1 MKFIYMIRTAKQKWN
16 SLVTKQ
22 LRKVG
27 IFKRLNVSFLALLL
41 ISALFLTFF
50 SFFQYS
56 REINLNLT
64 RYTSM
69 LVQNTRLKIQD
80 TMEEYENMALNF
92 YNDSRIIRAISENSA
107 LPETRS
113 PGQEQLFQTN
123 TFLIENRLY
132 SLRQN
137 KKHIVNI
144 QFVTPSRQYCIGVN
158 DW

>member
-1 MKFIYMIRTAKQKWN
+1 MKFIHIIRTAKQKWN
-16 SLVTKQ
+16 SLVTRQ

-69 LVQNTRLKIQD
+69 LVQNIRL
-80 TMEEYENMALNF
+80 
-92 YNDSRIIRAISENSA
+92 
-107 LPETRS
+107 
-113 PGQEQLFQTN
+113 
-123 TFLIENRLY
+123 
-132 SLRQN
+132 SL
-137 KKHIVNI
+137 
-144 QFVTPSRQYCIGVN
+144 
-158 DW
+158 

>member
-1 MKFIYMIRTAKQKWN
+1 MKFIHIIRTAKQKWN
-16 SLVTKQ
+16 SLVTRQ

-27 IFKRLNVSFLALLL
+27 IFRRLNVSFLALLL

-92 YNDSRIIRAISENSA
+92 Y
-107 LPETRS
+107 
-113 PGQEQLFQTN
+113 
-123 TFLIENRLY
+123 
-132 SLRQN
+132 
-137 KKHIVNI
+137 
-144 QFVTPSRQYCIGVN
+144 
-158 DW
+158 